1 MLFCLKYGILI
12 KYGKHTATV
21 LNKIVEKEKRERGM
35 IQIYYGEGRGK
46 STAALGNAL
55 RKADAGENVIIV
67 QFLKAKTE
75 EPGEVLQR
83 LEPEIKFFRFE
94 KLAESFAELSED
106 EKAEESM
113 NMKNGLNFARKVLA
127 TSECSLLVLDEVLG
141 LVDAD
146 IISVE
151 ELKNVIQAKTD
162 GTDVILTGR
171 VLPKGLYEIAD
182 EVYNIA
188 SEK

>member
-1 MLFCLKYGILI
+1 M
-12 KYGKHTATV
+12 
-21 LNKIVEKEKRERGM
+21 ERGM

-55 RKADAGENVIIV
+55 RKADAGKNVIII
-67 QFLKAKTE
+67 QFLKAKKE

-83 LEPEIKFFRFE
+83 LEPDIKFFRFE
-94 KLAESFAELSED
+94 KLAECFAELSEE
-106 EKAEESM
+106 EKKEESV

-141 LVDAD
+141 LVDAG
-146 IISVE
+146 IVSVD
-151 ELKNVIQAKTD
+151 ELKNVIGAKSE
-162 GTDVILTGR
+162 GTDLILTGR
-171 VLPKGLYEIAD
+171 VLPEGLYEIAD
-182 EVYNIA
+182 EIYNIA

>member
-1 MLFCLKYGILI
+1 MG
-12 KYGKHTATV
+12 
-21 LNKIVEKEKRERGM
+21 RGRV
-35 IQIYYGEGRGK
+35 QIYYGEGRGK

-55 RKADAGENVIIV
+55 KKADAGKDVIII

-94 KLAESFAELSED
+94 KLTECFEQLSEE
-106 EKAEESM
+106 EKKEESV

-141 LVDAD
+141 LVDAQ
-146 IISVE
+146 IITVE
-151 ELKNVIQAKTD
+151 DLKNVIQAKTE

-171 VLPKGLYEIAD
+171 KFPEGIAEIAD
-182 EVYNIA
+182 EIYNIA

>member
-1 MLFCLKYGILI
+1 M
-12 KYGKHTATV
+12 
-21 LNKIVEKEKRERGM
+21 ERGM
-35 IQIYYGEGRGK
+35 VQIYYGEGRGK

-55 RKADAGENVIIV
+55 RKADAGKNVIII

-94 KLAESFAELSED
+94 KLAECFADLSEE
-106 EKAEESM
+106 EKREESV
-113 NMKNGLNFARKVLA
+113 NMKNGLNFARKVLS
-127 TSECSLLVLDEVLG
+127 TSECNLLILDEVLG
-141 LVDAD
+141 LVDAGV
-146 IISVE
+146 ISVE
-151 ELKNVIQAKTD
+151 ELKHVIESRTE

-171 VLPKGLYEIAD
+171 RLPEGLFEIAD
-182 EVYNIA
+182 EIYNIA

>member
-12 KYGKHTATV
+12 KYGKYTATV

-75 EPGEVLQR
+75 E
-83 LEPEIKFFRFE
+83 
-94 KLAESFAELSED
+94 
-106 EKAEESM
+106 
-113 NMKNGLNFARKVLA
+113 
-127 TSECSLLVLDEVLG
+127 
-141 LVDAD
+141 
-146 IISVE
+146 
-151 ELKNVIQAKTD
+151 
-162 GTDVILTGR
+162 
-171 VLPKGLYEIAD
+171 
-182 EVYNIA
+182 
-188 SEK
+188 

>member
-1 MLFCLKYGILI
+1 M
-12 KYGKHTATV
+12 
-21 LNKIVEKEKRERGM
+21 ERGM

-55 RKADAGENVIIV
+55 RKADAGKNVIIV

-83 LEPEIKFFRFE
+83 LEPDIKFFRFE
-94 KLAESFAELSED
+94 KLAECFAELSEE
-106 EKAEESM
+106 EKQEESV

-141 LVDAD
+141 LVDAGV
-146 IISVE
+146 ISVDD
-151 ELKNVIQAKTD
+151 LKNVIQAKTE
-162 GTDVILTGR
+162 GTDLILTGR
-171 VLPKGLYEIAD
+171 VLPEEIGEVAD
-182 EVYNIA
+182 EIYNIA

>member
-1 MLFCLKYGILI
+1 M
-12 KYGKHTATV
+12 
-21 LNKIVEKEKRERGM
+21 ERGM

-55 RKADAGENVIIV
+55 RKADAGKNVIIV

-83 LEPEIKFFRFE
+83 LEPDIKFFRFE
-94 KLAESFAELSED
+94 KLAECFAELSEE
-106 EKAEESM
+106 EKQEESV

-141 LVDAD
+141 LVDAGV
-146 IISVE
+146 ISVDD
-151 ELKNVIQAKTD
+151 LKNVIQAKTE
-162 GTDVILTGR
+162 GTDLILTGR
-171 VLPKGLYEIAD
+171 VLPEEIGEIAD
-182 EVYNIA
+182 EIYNIA

>member
-1 MLFCLKYGILI
+1 M
-12 KYGKHTATV
+12 
-21 LNKIVEKEKRERGM
+21 ERGM

-55 RKADAGENVIIV
+55 RKADAGKNVIIV

-83 LEPEIKFFRFE
+83 LEPDIKFFRFE
-94 KLAESFAELSED
+94 KLAECFAELSEE
-106 EKAEESM
+106 EKQEESV

-141 LVDAD
+141 LVDAGV
-146 IISVE
+146 ISADD
-151 ELKNVIQAKTD
+151 LKNVIQAKTE
-162 GTDVILTGR
+162 GTDLILTGR
-171 VLPKGLYEIAD
+171 VLPEEIGEVAD
-182 EVYNIA
+182 EIYNIA